1 MLISMIPQ
9 KFEKHLV
16 KTQMR
21 DIEIRVQLQDLFH
34 SIVCMDAENRARHA
48 PTGKQQLHFKERCQ
62 SSL

>member
-1 MLISMIPQ
+1 MHLLFREISRTNTHAYFYDTT
-9 KFEKHLV
+9 K
-16 KTQMR
+16 
-21 DIEIRVQLQDLFH
+21 RVQLQELFH

>member
-1 MLISMIPQ
+1 MIPP
-9 KFEKHLV
+9 KSEKHLL

-21 DIEIRVQLQDLFH
+21 DTEIKIQLQELFY

>member
-1 MLISMIPQ
+1 
-9 KFEKHLV
+9 
-16 KTQMR
+16 MR
-21 DIEIRVQLQDLFH
+21 DIEIRVQLQELLY

>member
-21 DIEIRVQLQDLFH
+21 DIEIRVQLQELFH
-34 SIVCMDAENRARHA
+34 SIVCMDAENRARH
-48 PTGKQQLHFKERCQ
+48 TLG
-62 SSL
+62 

>member
-1 MLISMIPQ
+1 
-9 KFEKHLV
+9 
-16 KTQMR
+16 MR
-21 DIEIRVQLQDLFH
+21 DIEIRVQLQELFH